1 VKRMNKNSRNET
13 LDWVFTLTRVF
24 IGWHF
29 LYEGLIKVFGNW
41 SAESYLLNTRG
52 FLSGFY
58 HALAQNP
65 SLLDIVNGLNAW
77 GLLLIGLA
85 LFLGVFT
92 RLAGISGI
100 LLLMLYFLAYIPLGY
115 YNRQLL
121 AEGNY
126 LLINKSL
133 IEAMALLVLVLLPR
147 NRMYGLGQLLNL
159 ARVRE
164 KKRVNSPS
172 SPGQDGKEKYARRD
186 VLKNLVSLPALGL
199 FGLLWAREDRGKG
212 IDGSTGSTI
221 QVNRQ
226 KLSELKGQVPKGEL
240 GERKVS
246 RIIMGSN
253 LIGGYAHSRDL
264 HYVPSLFKAYNTEKK
279 IYETFSLAEQCGI
292 NTTFM
297 TTKHSMYFTK
307 YKKLFNTGLE
317 TINQCYLP
325 EVDFFA
331 DIQRAIDYGASSL
344 YIQGHYGDIFVQK
357 GETHKLGEA
366 IEYMKSQGYPA
377 GIGAHS
383 IEVIKACE
391 AEGINPDFYVK
402 TFHHDNYWSAI
413 PRENRQEFMVDNGK
427 YPDHDKFHDNIFDI
441 FPEQTVSFMEQ
452 VQKPFVAFKVLA
464 AGAIQPEDGFR
475 WAFENGADF
484 ICVGMFD
491 FQVVQNAN
499 IVHDIFSSE
508 MNRKRNWYA

>member
-1 VKRMNKNSRNET
+1 MKET
-13 LDWVFTLTRVF
+13 NRSIFLHWIFTLTRVF

-29 LYEGLIKVFGNW
+29 LYEGLVKMFGNW
-41 SAESYLLNTRG
+41 SAESYMLNTRG

-77 GLLLIGLA
+77 GLVLIGLA

-100 LLLMLYFLAYIPLGY
+100 LLLMLYYLAYIPLGY
-115 YNRQLL
+115 YNRQFSP
-121 AEGNY
+121 EGNY
-126 LLINKSL
+126 LLINVGL
-133 IEAMALLVLVLLPR
+133 IEALALLLLVMLPKKW
-147 NRMYGLGQLLNL
+147 MYGIDQLYQF
-159 ARVRE
+159 ARVMKE
-164 KKRVNSPS
+164 KQVKPS
-172 SPGQDGKEKYARRD
+172 SAGEQPAQDRYARREL
-186 VLKNLVSLPALGL
+186 LKNLVSLPVLGL
-199 FGLLWAREDRGKG
+199 FGFLWVRDEGGNG
-212 IDGSTGSTI
+212 IDGTSGSTI

-226 KLSELKGQVPKGEL
+226 RLSELKGQVPQGEL
-240 GERKVS
+240 DERKVS
-246 RIIMGSN
+246 RLIMGSN

-325 EVDFFA
+325 EDDFLA
-331 DIQRAIDYGASSL
+331 DIQQAIDYGASSL

-357 GETHKLGEA
+357 GETYKLGEA
-366 IEYMKSQGYPA
+366 IEYMKAQGYPA

-441 FPEQTVSFMEQ
+441 FPEKTVSFMEQ
-452 VQKPFVAFKVLA
+452 VQKPFIAFKVLA
-464 AGAIQPEDGFR
+464 AGAIKPEDGFR

-499 IVHDIFSSE
+499 IVHDIFSAE
-508 MNRKRNWYA
+508 INRKRNWYA